1 MIRTKNIQLRQIKEK
16 SFKKYRNNIV
26 NLIKRNRKSHYQ
38 KFSRENKGSSKAKWQ
53 GIHNIIHSK
62 KSNRINTPSKDRF
75 RGGCRVRAPS
85 LFFAIT
91 CFFCKHFKELLTV
104 LFEVELII
112 DSAPLTYVYPN
123 TIETCLTSN
132 HLLFGWQLLYSSNKT

>member
-1 MIRTKNIQLRQIKEK
+1 MIMTKNIQLRQIKEK

-75 RGGCRVRAPS
+75 RGGCRGRAHPPCFSQS
-85 LFFAIT
+85 LVSFA
-91 CFFCKHFKELLTV
+91 
-104 LFEVELII
+104 
-112 DSAPLTYVYPN
+112 N
-123 TIETCLTSN
+123 TLKN
-132 HLLFGWQLLYSSNKT
+132 Y

>member
-1 MIRTKNIQLRQIKEK
+1 M
-16 SFKKYRNNIV
+16 
-26 NLIKRNRKSHYQ
+26 
-38 KFSRENKGSSKAKWQ
+38 
-53 GIHNIIHSK
+53 
-62 KSNRINTPSKDRF
+62 
-75 RGGCRVRAPS
+75 RAPS